1 MSKLVIL
8 VLSCAIACLSVAAEQ
23 PSIVQHINAGG
34 NIVIYQPESLG
45 KLVSTPEAVAS
56 DVEREESDGYVNAS
70 GSSHVSTRGGGTGFR
85 FLMTIILG
93 RPAVRPKPAIVRLS
107 RNFLKCGLM

>member
-56 DVEREESDGYVNAS
+56 DVEREESEGYVNAS
-70 GSSHVSTRGGGTGFR
+70 GSSHVSTRVGYR
-85 FLMTIILG
+85 VRVLMTIILG
-93 RPAVRPKPAIVRLS
+93 RPAVAEARHSRLS

>member
-70 GSSHVSTRGGGTGFR
+70 GSSHVSTRVGFR